1 MLERE
6 RALPLLQMSM
16 ATGDPVD
23 TKLRSLRLLWT
34 AAALWPEWELFVLA
48 ILVLPCRERRVRAMA
63 AAAANAA
70 GETLSQ
76 AALSPS

>member
-1 MLERE
+1 MPERE
-6 RALPLLQMSM
+6 HALPLLQMSI
-16 ATGDPVD
+16 ATGDPAD

-34 AAALWPEWELFVLA
+34 AAALWPEWELFMLA
-48 ILVLPCRERRVRAMA
+48 LLCRERRARAMA

-76 AALSPS
+76 AALSPW